1 LPLDKALVVDKDVV
15 QLMENTLFRLR
26 GNLKRKS
33 AVMIKDNK
41 ELQVL
46 KKKAKDYII
55 VTLIS
60 HGIGLAVFT
69 PYNVSVLNFT
79 TDQLIRN
86 AIASTGIAFAWNYLG
101 YRLTATCSEKVRKM
115 LVK

>member
-1 LPLDKALVVDKDVV
+1 M
-15 QLMENTLFRLR
+15 MENTIFLLR
-26 GNLKRKS
+26 ENLMMRMKKKKS
-33 AVMIKDNK
+33 TVRIKDNK
-41 ELQVL
+41 ELRVL

-60 HGIGLAVFT
+60 QGLGLVVFT
-69 PYNVSVLNFT
+69 PYNVAVLNFT
-79 TDQLIRN
+79 TDQLVRN

-115 LVK
+115 IVK